1 VARADTHIESTTE
14 PPVAVVPVGAELAE
28 PPPGVPF
35 SVRAYELAVSALMLG
50 VLTWAV
56 VTDPGQFGDWRLIL
70 WAVAVA
76 AMDLMPVQGP
86 ASAQLSLSFPILLA
100 AAFVFMPPVAA
111 AIALAGS
118 VDQRELKRTI
128 RPLKAVFVRSEV
140 ALSVLMASAV
150 FHSITSLK
158 GSPWY
163 LLAPAVVAAVATDYV
178 VNTVVVGTYMAMSTR
193 SGFRQVISALM
204 VGKPYEFVLSY
215 LGLGVLASV
224 MALLYVNK
232 STWAVLLFFGPL
244 LLARQMFFRTRE
256 LQRTTEELR
265 ARQVE
270 LEHALHELA
279 TLEAERR
286 RLLERTVEATE
297 DERRRIAA
305 ELHDGPIQ
313 HLAAIVFRLEGLRAS
328 LERGDIPVQAV
339 PTLAATQDE
348 LRDEVV
354 DLRTMITQLRPPVLD
369 QLGLEDAL
377 HDHLDIVRQDSGLD
391 VTIRIDLADR
401 LDADL
406 ETVLYRVAQEALTN
420 IVKHAG
426 AAHVWVSLSESG
438 DAVTLEIR
446 DDGVGFRPEEAPTLV
461 QDGHLGLIAMR
472 ERVETVGGTW
482 ELHSAPGEGTVVRAT
497 FVGRNGPG
505 SAPED

>member
-1 VARADTHIESTTE
+1 
-14 PPVAVVPVGAELAE
+14 VPA
-28 PPPGVPF
+28 
-35 SVRAYELAVSALMLG
+35 SVRAYEAGVSAIVLAVLIAAL
-50 VLTWAV
+50 
-56 VTDPGQFGDWRLIL
+56 VTDPGQFAHWELLG
-70 WAVAVA
+70 WALAVA

-111 AIALAGS
+111 AIAATGS
-118 VDQRELKRTI
+118 IDQRELRRTI
-128 RPLKAVFVRSEV
+128 RPLKALFVRSEV
-140 ALSVLMASAV
+140 ALSVLLASAV
-150 FHSITSLK
+150 FHSIASLST
-158 GSPWY
+158 SPWY
-163 LLAPAVVAAVATDYV
+163 VLAPAVLAAVVTDYV
-178 VNTVVVGTYMAMSTR
+178 ANTAVVGVYMAMTTGQR
-193 SGFRQVISALM
+193 LRQVMSALM
-204 VGKPYEFVLSY
+204 VGKPHEFVLSY

-224 MALLYVNK
+224 MALLYVK
-232 STWAVLLFFGPL
+232 ESFWVVLLFFGPL

-265 ARQVE
+265 SRQVE
-270 LEHALHELA
+270 LERALHELA

-286 RLLERTVEATE
+286 LLLERTVEATE

-328 LERGDIPVQAV
+328 LDRGDIPERAV
-339 PTLAATQDE
+339 PTIEATQEE
-348 LRDEVV
+348 LRAEVV
-354 DLRTMITQLRPPVLD
+354 DLRAMITQLRPPVLD

-377 HDHLDIVRQDSGLD
+377 HDHLDSVRRDSGLD
-391 VTIRIDLADR
+391 VSIRIDLAER
-401 LDADL
+401 LEPDL
-406 ETVLYRVAQEALTN
+406 ETVLYRVSQEALTN

-426 AAHVWVSLSESG
+426 AEHVWVSLGDFG

-472 ERVETVGGTW
+472 ERVETLGGTW
-482 ELHSAPGEGTVVRAT
+482 ELRSTPGEGTVVRAI
-497 FVGRNGPG
+497 FAGRGDEAASG
-505 SAPED
+505 D

>member
-14 PPVAVVPVGAELAE
+14 APVPVVPVGSERVE

-50 VLTWAV
+50 VLIWAV
-56 VTDPGQFGDWRLIL
+56 ATDPGQFADWRLIL

-140 ALSVLMASAV
+140 ALSVLMASIV
-150 FHSITSLK
+150 FHSIASID
-158 GSPWY
+158 SRVV
-163 LLAPAVVAAVATDYV
+163 LLIPAVLAAVATDYV
-178 VNTVVVGTYMAMSTR
+178 VNTAVVGAYMTLTTHQTM
-193 SGFRQVISALM
+193 RQVIAALM

-215 LGLGVLASV
+215 LGLGLFASV
-224 MALLYVNK
+224 MAVLYDK
-232 STWAVLLFFGPL
+232 GQILAVLLFFGPL

-328 LERGDIPVQAV
+328 LERGDIPEQAV

-391 VTIRIDLADR
+391 VTIRIDLAER
-401 LDADL
+401 LDRDL

-420 IVKHAG
+420 IVKHAR
-426 AAHVWVSLSESG
+426 AAHVWVSLSQAG
-438 DAVTLEIR
+438 DAVALEIR

-461 QDGHLGLIAMR
+461 QEGHLGLIAMR

-482 ELHSAPGEGTVVRAT
+482 ELDSAPGEGTVVRAV
-497 FVGRNGPG
+497 FVGRDGPE
-505 SAPED
+505 SAPEG